1 MKNERRTDNCTLL
14 IVSICSIRFQ
24 GVLTQALEPNSN
36 TRSRLAN
43 LLHTTLV
50 ILAMADNVAILT
62 QMMAELYISPPSP
75 FLALPYEIRA
85 EILYYTFKHPY
96 PPTPTRPTIT
106 KVRKNFI
113 PWQDLHRI
121 QQRGWWGSRE
131 MTYILLIN
139 RQMHNEAEKVLFK
152 HFIFLVRPQMQS
164 MKAMQKFMSARL
176 SIPARSFITRLRI
189 IWQFRAIGFI
199 DAELSKVY
207 RLLVIELPNLK
218 AVAVAVRIST
228 PQNEN
233 LFGYNRL
240 SGFNIGDM
248 EKLIVIRM
256 MIVLEP
262 FKQLEHLD
270 VSCSEAS
277 PMRSAVQ
284 DCRRRIKAGNW
295 WPEIRR
301 SQR

>member
-1 MKNERRTDNCTLL
+1 
-14 IVSICSIRFQ
+14 
-24 GVLTQALEPNSN
+24 
-36 TRSRLAN
+36 
-43 LLHTTLV
+43 
-50 ILAMADNVAILT
+50 MADNVAILT
-62 QMMAELYISPPSP
+62 QMMADLYISPPSP

-106 KVRKNFI
+106 EVRKNFI

-121 QQRGWWGSRE
+121 QKRGWWGSRE
-131 MTYILLIN
+131 MAYILLIN
-139 RQMHNEAEKVLFK
+139 RQMHDEAERVLFK

-164 MKAMQKFMSARL
+164 VNAMQKFMSARL
-176 SIPARSFITRLRI
+176 SIAARGFITRLRI

-199 DAELSKVY
+199 DVELSEVY
-207 RLLVIELPNLK
+207 SLLMFELPNLK

-228 PQNEN
+228 LQTEN

-240 SGFNIGDM
+240 YGFNIGDM
-248 EKLIVIRM
+248 ENLIVIRM
-256 MIVLEP
+256 MTVLEP
-262 FKQLEHLD
+262 FRQLEHLD

-284 DCRRRIKAGNW
+284 DCRRRIKAGDW
-295 WPEIRR
+295 WPEIKR
-301 SQR
+301 SLR

>member
-1 MKNERRTDNCTLL
+1 M
-14 IVSICSIRFQ
+14 
-24 GVLTQALEPNSN
+24 
-36 TRSRLAN
+36 
-43 LLHTTLV
+43 

-85 EILYYTFKHPY
+85 EILYYTFNHPY
-96 PPTPTRPTIT
+96 PQTPTRPTIN

-139 RQMHNEAEKVLFK
+139 RQTHNEAENVLFK

-164 MKAMQKFMSARL
+164 IKAMQKFMSARL
-176 SIPARSFITRLRI
+176 SIPARGFITRLRI

-199 DAELSKVY
+199 DAELGKVY
-207 RLLVIELPNLK
+207 RLLVFELPNLK

-228 PQNEN
+228 TQTEN

-240 SGFNIGDM
+240 SGFNLGDM